1 MSFFKALYDSYQYAL
16 DHDLVADSTQL
27 NPQDKDGNVLEHQ
40 NYILPIFHNSLRS
53 TGKNIVELS
62 LDRNSN
68 LIRAEYLPKSTMIVF
83 PVTEDSLARTDT
95 NTPHPLCDFFN
106 YIISDSSVSSLT
118 YRQQLEH
125 WLAYEEIDFV
135 RYFYNFITKPTCC
148 SEILKKLFGDYTIL
162 ENMKISYVDTLGKK
176 PKNVSVNLSDVF
188 ITYRIE
194 DYDGLRDIS
203 VSENSDLQQR
213 YIQYAKACFA
223 QDGKANKIQ
232 CNISGKDDYLCL
244 KHRGIKGNDKM
255 ISQITCSKENYF
267 GRFSRPEDTVSIG
280 KVTSQEIFQMA
291 KSLLDGSNTS
301 QNLGS
306 DIYAISWFSDDIQN
320 DSGMDLSKGIS
331 IPISNDANDADTY
344 DIFNLAHSNLLFANT
359 QAPLLGDQI
368 SNQILKSFTSG
379 TIRFADTAQYYVAI
393 LGKANQNSSR
403 IFLNYFSAVGV
414 PQLRARLLQW
424 SQRYSWP
431 VKRKDKPKE
440 YYTPSIPQLINAA
453 YGIEV
458 ADTKKKGYNRLEV
471 SSKKHYSKQYTNL
484 VTAILGGRQMP
495 QNITQA
501 LSTNI
506 RLRLKYTNTWNWIVE
521 CALAVLK
528 DQEGVKS
535 DMLDRTNYD
544 RSYLYGRLL
553 GLYEVLERATFD
565 QDTTRLTNAENL
577 WTTFVNRPESTNM
590 RLRLLLLPYE
600 KKLMADNNK
609 RGILIKIKK
618 EISEVT
624 NLIGDH
630 YPMEG
635 PSANKPLGPSFI
647 FGYEAQKKEH
657 FTKKS
662 TTESDED

>member
-1 MSFFKALYDSYQYAL
+1 MSFFNALYDSYQYAL
-16 DHDLVADSTQL
+16 DHGLVADPTQL
-27 NPQDKDGNVLEHQ
+27 NLQDEDGNILYRQ

-53 TGKNIVELS
+53 NGKNIVELT
-62 LDRNSN
+62 LDRNSK
-68 LIRAEYLPKSTMIVF
+68 LTKAEFLPQNALLVYPM
-83 PVTEDSLARTDT
+83 TEDSVARSSGVA
-95 NTPHPLCDFFN
+95 PHPLCDTFQ
-106 YIISDSSVSSLT
+106 YVIPDGSKHSLA
-118 YRQQLEH
+118 YLQQLED
-125 WLAYEEIDFV
+125 WLAYEDIDFV
-135 RYFYNFITKPTCC
+135 RIFYNFITQPTCY
-148 SEILKKLFGDYTIL
+148 SDILQKLFGDHTIL
-162 ENMKISYVDTLGKK
+162 EGMKVSYIDTSGTK
-176 PKNVSVNLSDVF
+176 PKDVSVDLAKIF
-188 ITYRIE
+188 LTYKIE
-194 DYDGLRDIS
+194 DYDGLRNIS

-213 YIQYAKACFA
+213 YIQYVEACFA
-223 QDGKANKIQ
+223 QDDKAIEIQ
-232 CNISGKDDYLCL
+232 CNISGKNDYLCL
-244 KHRGIKGNDKM
+244 KHRGIIGIAKM
-255 ISQITCSKENYF
+255 ISQITCSEVNYL

-280 KVTSQEIFQMA
+280 KITSQEIFQMA
-291 KSLLDGSNTS
+291 KALLEGPNTS
-301 QNLGS
+301 RKLDS
-306 DIYAISWFSDDIQN
+306 YAYAISWFSDDIQN
-320 DSGMDLSKGIS
+320 NSGMDLSKGIS
-331 IPISNDANDADTY
+331 IPISNDENNADSY
-344 DIFNLAHSNLLFANT
+344 DIFNLAQSDLLFANT
-359 QAPLLGDQI
+359 PPALLGDQI
-368 SNQILKSFTSG
+368 SNQILKSLTSG

-393 LGKANQNSSR
+393 LDKPDDSSSR
-403 IFLNYFSAVGV
+403 VSLNYFASVGV

-431 VKRKDKPKE
+431 VERKDKPKE

-484 VTAILGGRQMP
+484 VTAILAGRQMP

-528 DQEGVKS
+528 DQEGAKS

-577 WTTFVNRPESTNM
+577 WTTFVNRPETTIM
-590 RLRLLLLPYE
+590 RLYNLLLPYK
-600 KKLMADNNK
+600 KKLMADMNK
-609 RGILIKIKK
+609 RGILFKINK